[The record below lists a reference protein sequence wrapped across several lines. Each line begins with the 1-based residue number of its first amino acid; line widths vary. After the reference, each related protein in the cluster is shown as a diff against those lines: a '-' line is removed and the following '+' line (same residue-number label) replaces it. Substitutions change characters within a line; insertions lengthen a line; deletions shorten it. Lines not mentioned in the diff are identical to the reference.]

1 MNEIKYISQAD
12 GTFYELESGLIAY
25 KSDEKDYGRVA
36 VLRMFPLQYSD
47 EYLSV
52 RTENYARGDKNEEI
66 GIIRNLQDFDDLQKA
81 IINRELQKRY
91 FIPEIVEVLSIEEE
105 FANSMWS
112 VETTAGKVDF
122 TVNDMGS
129 NLLDLGNNKI
139 MLTDVFGN
147 RYIIPDVTKIGDKA
161 LQVLE
166 IWI

>member
-25 KSDEKDYGRVA
+25 KSNEKDYGRVA
-36 VLRMFPLQYSD
+36 VLRMFPLQHSE

-66 GIIRNLQDFDDLQKA
+66 GIIRNLQDFDDSQKA

-91 FIPEIVEVLSIEEE
+91 FIPEIVRVLSIEEE

-139 MLTDVFGN
+139 KKV
-147 RYIIPDVTKIGDKA
+147 
-161 LQVLE
+161 
-166 IWI
+166 